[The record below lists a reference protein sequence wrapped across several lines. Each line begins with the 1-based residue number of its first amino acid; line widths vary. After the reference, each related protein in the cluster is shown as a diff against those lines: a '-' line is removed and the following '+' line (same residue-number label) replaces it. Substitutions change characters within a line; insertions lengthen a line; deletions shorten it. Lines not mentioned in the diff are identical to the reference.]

1 MSKFEISDNADEL
14 NQEIDDTNFPSR
26 SNSICFGAS
35 NGNGSTGSLNN
46 SYGPFAN
53 RRRSS
58 SIRRTESEMTEDGE
72 PSGTA
77 GVVPIENSS
86 ATGPAATGGDSGAAI
101 NNNYTNG
108 HGGENGENGAANT
121 SVSSNSVVSAIVGL
135 NRARPT
141 PIRTT
146 SLSGETGGRCS
157 YGATNTN
164 TTTSPPLQTPRATMT
179 PGHEKC
185 TFHHDLELDHKPS
198 TREDLLPLMSK
209 SYRMLLSSLGEDP
222 ERQGL
227 LKTPERAAKAM
238 LFFTKGYD
246 QSLEEALNGAVFDED
261 HDEMVVVKDIEMFS
275 MCEHHLVPFYGKVS
289 IGYLPCKKILGLS
302 KLARIVEI
310 FSRRLQV
317 QERLTKQIAVAVTQ
331 AVQPAGVA
339 VIIEGVHMCMVMRG
353 VQKINS
359 KTVTSTMLGVFR
371 DDPKTREEFLT
382 LCNNK

>member
-1 MSKFEISDNADEL
+1 MLAIVQSSDTMNQSRFEISDDANVL
-14 NQEIDDTNFPSR
+14 NQEIDDTNFPR
-26 SNSICFGAS
+26 SNSS
-35 NGNGSTGSLNN
+35 LGNGSIGSLNG
-46 SYGPFAN
+46 YGGGTTAFAA

-58 SIRRTESEMTEDGE
+58 SLRKTESESFDDESGQLQENNGTGE
-72 PSGTA
+72 
-77 GVVPIENSS
+77 
-86 ATGPAATGGDSGAAI
+86 
-101 NNNYTNG
+101 TNG
-108 HGGENGENGAANT
+108 ASDNAA
-121 SVSSNSVVSAIVGL
+121 AAAAAAAAGPGL
-135 NRARPT
+135 NRAQPA
-141 PIRTT
+141 PLRTT
-146 SLSGETGGRCS
+146 SFS
-157 YGATNTN
+157 
-164 TTTSPPLQTPRATMT
+164 
-179 PGHEKC
+179 GHEKC

-198 TREDLLPLMSK
+198 TREDLLPLMSR
-209 SYRMLLSSLGEDP
+209 SYRMLLSNLGEDP

>member
-1 MSKFEISDNADEL
+1 MNQSRYEISDDADVL
-14 NQEIDDTNFPSR
+14 NQEIDDTNFPR
-26 SNSICFGAS
+26 SNSS
-35 NGNGSTGSLNN
+35 LGNGSVSSLNGGG
-46 SYGPFAN
+46 YGGTTAFAA

-58 SIRRTESEMTEDGE
+58 SLRKTESESFDDEGQQQDTSTNGVETNGGTTAD
-72 PSGTA
+72 GTA
-77 GVVPIENSS
+77 
-86 ATGPAATGGDSGAAI
+86 AT
-101 NNNYTNG
+101 NNNPG
-108 HGGENGENGAANT
+108 
-121 SVSSNSVVSAIVGL
+121 V
-135 NRARPT
+135 NRAHPA
-141 PIRTT
+141 PLRTT
-146 SLSGETGGRCS
+146 SFS
-157 YGATNTN
+157 
-164 TTTSPPLQTPRATMT
+164 
-179 PGHEKC
+179 GHEKC

-198 TREDLLPLMSK
+198 TREDLLPLMSR